1 MREREREKKGT
12 KERDRQSGSGVYSIH
27 FVHPLAA
34 PFNGTDEFRSLPWQ
48 LVPRKLTG
56 DSFSGEEMQDA
67 KAWDCTHMSIDL
79 IESRRIRKLF
89 SAFAT

>member
-1 MREREREKKGT
+1 MKERKREKEGT
-12 KERDRQSGSGVYSIH
+12 KERDRQSGSDVYSIH

-56 DSFSGEEMQDA
+56 DSFSGEEMQERG
-67 KAWDCTHMSIDL
+67 TVHMSIDL
-79 IESRRIRKLF
+79 IEGSRISF
-89 SAFAT
+89 SLAT